1 MKHFLRMCSVLGLFV
16 VVSTGAWGQ
25 STGGAIQGTV
35 VDPSGATL
43 PGATVTARNMG
54 TGVTST
60 ATTTSAGVYAL
71 PNLPPGSYVITV
83 EATGMKKYVQEG
95 ITVSTNSTVGL
106 DLQLQLGSATET
118 VTVTSDA
125 TQLETGD
132 FRCGIDR
139 AKHPDQRT
147 FRWRFRGRSVTQC
160 SSSPSY
166 PASSA
171 T

>member
-1 MKHFLRMCSVLGLFV
+1 VKHFLRVCSVLGLLV
-16 VVSTGAWGQ
+16 VGSTVMWGQ

-35 VDPSGATL
+35 VDPSGAVL
-43 PGATVTARNMG
+43 SGATVTARNMG

-71 PNLPPGSYVITV
+71 PNLPPGSYVVTV

-95 ITVSTNSTVGL
+95 IKVSTNSTVGL

-125 TQLETGD
+125 TQLETETSDVG
-132 FRCGIDR
+132 
-139 AKHPDQRT
+139 
-147 FRWRFRGRSVTQC
+147 
-160 SSSPSY
+160 
-166 PASSA
+166 
-171 T
+171 